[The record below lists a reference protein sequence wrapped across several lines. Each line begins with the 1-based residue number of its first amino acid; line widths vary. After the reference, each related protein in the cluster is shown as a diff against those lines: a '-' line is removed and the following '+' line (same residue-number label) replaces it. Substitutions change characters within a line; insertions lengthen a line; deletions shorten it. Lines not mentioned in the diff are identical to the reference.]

1 MPADSFLLSPFESEV
16 DPEDAPL
23 VDVLVVRGVGV
34 VVERV
39 GVAAAEDFGFS
50 LMENPIDGIVV
61 TPS

>member
-1 MPADSFLLSPFESEV
+1 
-16 DPEDAPL
+16 
-23 VDVLVVRGVGV
+23 
-34 VVERV
+34 V